1 MSIKRKI
8 GLRSYRGRPGGLV
21 EGTGSCSG
29 CASQLEIGKM
39 KGNWQDF
46 ILKFSAEILRNIED
60 SVLGVIAEL
69 PEAASR
75 KYPEAKHWR
84 RAGI

>member
-1 MSIKRKI
+1 
-8 GLRSYRGRPGGLV
+8 
-21 EGTGSCSG
+21 
-29 CASQLEIGKM
+29 M
-39 KGNWQDF
+39 KGDWQDF
-46 ILKFSAEILRNIED
+46 ILKVSAEILRNIED
-60 SVLGVIAEL
+60 SVLGIIAEL